1 MGKIV
6 KMTESQLHRIIKE
19 SVQQILK
26 EARQKATPRQY
37 NIDGVDYE
45 STNKIRGGG
54 AWHPG
59 FRFKDHESH
68 NPNKLKSFRK
78 RKDGYR
84 YADSYAGRPDDLH
97 KYLTSESIDK
107 DYNRDMMEKVRGLK
121 EILSSNDID
130 CSIKS
135 TQGGAPYI
143 YVTDIMADMESH
155 QKAIQAEKLAY
166 QYDEN
171 VRIKHY
177 PVCIQIFA
185 S

>member
-78 RKDGYR
+78 R
-84 YADSYAGRPDDLH
+84 S
-97 KYLTSESIDK
+97 
-107 DYNRDMMEKVRGLK
+107 
-121 EILSSNDID
+121 
-130 CSIKS
+130 KS
-135 TQGGAPYI
+135 
-143 YVTDIMADMESH
+143 
-155 QKAIQAEKLAY
+155 
-166 QYDEN
+166 
-171 VRIKHY
+171 
-177 PVCIQIFA
+177 
-185 S
+185 